1 MFFFFFSIYSILPL
15 VICLFMF
22 GAFPN
27 SILITRRYFLNCW
40 GIFIW
45 QRTLFKLLFT
55 FSSKNIVEAH
65 FCEPISKSPWER
77 KPNKNQGPKAHQK
90 DLKARKFQRRNIDLP
105 QICDKLQICSRI
117 QFFGRMA
124 STDKDKLD
132 PRPFWSSQHYLAH
145 KGPNPFV

>member
-1 MFFFFFSIYSILPL
+1 
-15 VICLFMF
+15 MF

-27 SILITRRYFLNCW
+27 SILITRSYFLNCW
-40 GIFIW
+40 GVFIW
-45 QRTLFKLLFT
+45 QCTLFNLLFT

-65 FCEPISKSPWER
+65 FCESISKSPWGK
-77 KPNKNQGPKAHQK
+77 KPNKNQGPKAHQE
-90 DLKARKFQRRNIDLP
+90 DRKARKVQRRNIDLP
-105 QICDKLQICSRI
+105 QICDKLQICNRIQICRRI

-145 KGPNPFV
+145 KSPNPFV